1 MNFTWMNLLSP
12 NQNLKLD
19 IEERC
24 CKHCLLWRLCNRAS
38 AATKL
43 TLQAGVVKHN
53 FFRPLA
59 FYFFFLN
66 CTKYPSEYSSFK
78 TLSLGLSYFLNFNR
92 CHCLLCATG
101 VCGNKIYFTGRCSQ
115 TQPFQA
121 SCFLFFFLK
130 CTKYPSKYSSF
141 KILSLGL
148 SYFLNFNQ
156 YHCILPPSLSKT

>member
-1 MNFTWMNLLSP
+1 M
-12 NQNLKLD
+12 Q
-19 IEERC
+19 
-24 CKHCLLWRLCNRAS
+24 
-38 AATKL
+38 
-43 TLQAGVVKHN
+43 TLFA
-53 FFRPLA
+53 LA
-59 FYFFFLN
+59 FVQPGVCGNKIDFIGRCSQTQLFQASCFLFFFLN

-141 KILSLGL
+141 KTLSLGL